1 MVKLTFR
8 HLMNWS
14 KVRKLEK
21 RFMLAQTR
29 RAVFEPTPTIGLLQ
43 IFGGVC
49 TIFAYSSTDQL
60 ALRTLFAAGTITSGI
75 IPNLYR
81 KPRLVLPLF
90 WSSLFLSINGSRIYD
105 LYIEQKPVSFTEEVL
120 QIYEST
126 FYGFLTP
133 FQFDRL
139 MKLGKFQSF
148 ETNEVIKDEGKNA
161 TELMLILDGSV
172 DLRSVGSSVSRI
184 DTKDGRYK
192 FLGIPKSLRVDS
204 DEGGGN
210 SGVLD
215 GTNPSNS
222 NSNRNT
228 CENSDKRNINKDH
241 VKKVKPD
248 SKTTT
253 DNKLV
258 EVKTLGVTSVL
269 SFNLVELKA
278 LLAKEP
284 HISNG
289 LLQLFH
295 ERLLQKVLVR
305 DKRLAVKRYEAM
317 ISLAIKEAEA
327 GNEPNGLE
335 PEVKRGLK
343 KFRREHEISKIEH
356 KEALARVGWTSFDW
370 HTGSRVQKGEEL
382 KSGGALLGLI
392 KRTNHVVHGH
402 GEHKAQEILAKPSG
416 QGVTVVRRKTAMKR
430 EKLEKMVYESIERL
444 PGVGVGVVPDIK
456 QVVVEPVAPMA
467 KPTLKRA
474 KSAPED
480 PPKKAP
486 SISTPTTVTRAAN
499 VWRRKSQTY
508 NPKHDNGLLQR
519 AAKEFA
525 VERTRGRRSSV
536 TFKGGGGGSKARDS
550 PINRRSRSP
559 NRLSNHDH
567 VKFQLPSPA
576 ANFRNNKTYH
586 PSTDGGSLADFA
598 KSLGGPSTTG
608 TKYKDSNS
616 GSKNMDSSGLSAVQA
631 NLMAKFE
638 PPGSTR
644 EVKVRKRSKSL

>member
-14 KVRKLEK
+14 QVRRIEK

-60 ALRTLFAAGTITSGI
+60 ALRSLFAAGTITSGI

-105 LYIEQKPVSFTEEVL
+105 LYIERKPVSFTEEVL

-139 MKLGKFQSF
+139 MKLGKFENF
-148 ETNEVIKDEGKNA
+148 EPNIVIKEEGKNA

-184 DTKDGRYK
+184 DTKDGRYR

-204 DEGGGN
+204 DE

-215 GTNPSNS
+215 GTNPSGGS
-222 NSNRNT
+222 SSSG
-228 CENSDKRNINKDH
+228 ENIDKKEKDNHRSDLTAVRT
-241 VKKVKPD
+241 VAPAPD

-258 EVKTLGVTSVL
+258 EVKTLTPTSVL

-278 LLAKEP
+278 LLANEP

-317 ISLAIKEAEA
+317 ISLAIKEA
-327 GNEPNGLE
+327 GGSTQGRLE

-343 KFRREHEISKIEH
+343 KFRREHEISKVEH

-370 HTGSRVQKGEEL
+370 HTGSRVEKGEEL

-392 KRTNHVVHGH
+392 RRTNHVVHG
-402 GEHKAQEILAKPSG
+402 EHKAEIMVNKAIQP
-416 QGVTVVRRKTAMKR
+416 QNGVTVVRRKTAMKR
-430 EKLEKMVYESIERL
+430 EKLEKMVQES
-444 PGVGVGVVPDIK
+444 
-456 QVVVEPVAPMA
+456 
-467 KPTLKRA
+467 
-474 KSAPED
+474 
-480 PPKKAP
+480 
-486 SISTPTTVTRAAN
+486 
-499 VWRRKSQTY
+499 
-508 NPKHDNGLLQR
+508 
-519 AAKEFA
+519 
-525 VERTRGRRSSV
+525 
-536 TFKGGGGGSKARDS
+536 
-550 PINRRSRSP
+550 
-559 NRLSNHDH
+559 
-567 VKFQLPSPA
+567 
-576 ANFRNNKTYH
+576 
-586 PSTDGGSLADFA
+586 
-598 KSLGGPSTTG
+598 
-608 TKYKDSNS
+608 
-616 GSKNMDSSGLSAVQA
+616 
-631 NLMAKFE
+631 
-638 PPGSTR
+638 
-644 EVKVRKRSKSL
+644 